1 MTKLEESQS
10 VTVTEQGQEINYLR
24 RQNGEL
30 RALTELLKS
39 QLFGSGWQG
48 NANMALPP
56 VVPSSSSSRHHTSSI
71 GSSASSIMESM
82 TSDGTIMDALES
94 ASDMLP
100 VNQIAMTSSMLP
112 SAMHAFAGTM
122 PSSSNMQGMQYS
134 MVHPAGSRGSPQDIS
149 GSIDF
154 SAVASGSSSF
164 QAMGNMPFAISSMA
178 TTSHVTTQVPLP
190 NQQASSSRAADRPR

>member
-39 QLFGSGWQG
+39 RLFGNGWQG

-56 VVPSSSSSRHHTSSI
+56 VVPSSSSSRRHASSI
-71 GSSASSIMESM
+71 DSSASSIMESM
-82 TSDGTIMDALES
+82 TSDGTLMDTLGS

-100 VNQIAMTSSMLP
+100 VNQLAMTSSMLP
-112 SAMHAFAGTM
+112 SAMQAFAGTM
-122 PSSSNMQGMQYS
+122 PSSSNMQTMQYS
-134 MVHPAGSRGSPQDIS
+134 MAHPAGSRGSPQDIS

-154 SAVASGSSSF
+154 STVASGSSF
-164 QAMGNMPFAISSMA
+164 QTMGNIPFTISSMA
-178 TTSHVTTQVPLP
+178 TSSHVTTQGPLP